1 MSQIIPKYI
10 GEGSLGAYII
20 FTNSIPIITFGYV
33 IYENANIITQ
43 TYDSAN
49 NFVTFTPLS
58 EFTYTYII
66 DQNSQKYI
74 QVTVECGNHTFIF
87 NDGEYYYGDYPL
99 NLYDVVNG
107 INTALGF

>member
-10 GEGSLGAYII
+10 GAGSLGASII
-20 FTNSIPIITFGYV
+20 FTNGIPIITFSYEL
-33 IYENANIITQ
+33 YENANIITQ

-49 NFVTFTPLS
+49 YFGTFTPLS

-74 QVTVECGNHTFIF
+74 QVTVECGNYTFIF

-99 NLYDVVNG
+99 NLNEVIHS
-107 INTALGF
+107 INSALGF